1 MPTTPAHARTDRG
14 RTQPPRGL
22 GMSFQV
28 HDEVVAAR
36 DLHRGRDIVIR
47 RGTPGV
53 ITRAVWVLY
62 TVQFRPVDDID
73 TLVTV
78 RGLRNRDLT
87 PNDAPP
93 IIPTQPDRRE
103 T

>member
-1 MPTTPAHARTDRG
+1 
-14 RTQPPRGL
+14 
-22 GMSFQV
+22 MSFQV

-73 TLVTV
+73 ALVTV

-93 IIPTQPDRRE
+93 IIPNQPDRRE